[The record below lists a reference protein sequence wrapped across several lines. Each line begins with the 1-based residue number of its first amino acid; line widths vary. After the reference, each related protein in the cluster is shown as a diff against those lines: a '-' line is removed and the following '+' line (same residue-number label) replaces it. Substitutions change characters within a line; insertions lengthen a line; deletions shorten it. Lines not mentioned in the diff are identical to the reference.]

1 MLEIIL
7 KDKNEIKLTPK
18 QRSFCEL
25 YVDNG
30 NASESYRLAY
40 EVGKN
45 TKVETIKVNASKL
58 LSDTNISLTIK
69 DLRKQQADKFEITRS
84 DVAQGYLEIINAWK
98 RLMILASKETLSKD
112 EKQKFYLLKEMVKGS
127 DYRGAYDSLAKM
139 FGLNEPDKT
148 QIDQTIKEI
157 QVVINRGSNGGI

>member
-1 MLEIIL
+1 M

-18 QRSFCEL
+18 QRSFAEH
-25 YVDNG
+25 YVDCGNG
-30 NASESYRLAY
+30 SEAYRRAYNVKPTTSNEVISSKAY
-40 EVGKN
+40 E
-45 TKVETIKVNASKL
+45 L
-58 LSDTNISLTIK
+58 LNNGDISVTIK
-69 DLRKQQADKFEITRS
+69 DLRKQQADMFEITRS

-98 RLMILASKETLSKD
+98 RLMVLASKETLSKE

>member
-1 MLEIIL
+1 M
-7 KDKNEIKLTPK
+7 KDINEIKLTPK
-18 QRSFCEL
+18 QRSFAEH
-25 YVDNG
+25 YVDCGNG
-30 NASESYRLAY
+30 AEAYRRAYNVKPTTSNEVCAVKGSE
-40 EVGKN
+40 
-45 TKVETIKVNASKL
+45 L
-58 LSDTNISLTIK
+58 LHKGNISVIIK
-69 DLRKQQADKFEITRS
+69 HLRKQQAERFEITRS

-98 RLMILASKETLSKD
+98 RLMVLASKETLSKD

-157 QVVINRGSNGGI
+157 QVVINRGSNEGI